1 MSSSIASIENGM
13 ELSITADDTSSR
25 ELIPVGSSNKWSYR
39 NVSQYFKNMRNTSK
53 DIFGLFLVLVSTA
66 MFSLMSLAI
75 NLIGQRVPSFETST
89 IRFAVQ
95 ALCTIVTVGIA
106 RKDRIFDS
114 TIWFGHRE
122 NWRWLVSRGLWGAGG
137 FTSVAYGLS
146 TVTISDATTLFFL
159 NVPITAILA
168 YFMLGEEITTLDI
181 LTTILSMVGVV
192 FIAQPAF
199 IFGISQNELP
209 ILSVVVLLFG
219 AFASSMAYISI
230 RQVGTKEDT
239 LTLVVYFSL
248 VGVIVSPICAAIFQ
262 SFVAIYDP
270 YILSLEFI
278 AGVLGFSGQL
288 FLSRGVQLSPAGPA
302 TAMRYMD
309 IVLGMIFQ
317 TFIVGVPP
325 DGYKILGAVLI
336 MSCVLSTIHKVRK
349 KDKKGKAKGPVG
361 VDKVRDNS
369 STELTSTSGNPLQ
382 FGRID
387 ENFTT
392 TSENYNDDDK
402 LYVYN
407 WR

>member
-1 MSSSIASIENGM
+1 M
-13 ELSITADDTSSR
+13 
-25 ELIPVGSSNKWSYR
+25 
-39 NVSQYFKNMRNTSK
+39 
-53 DIFGLFLVLVSTA
+53 
-66 MFSLMSLAI
+66 
-75 NLIGQRVPSFETST
+75 
-89 IRFAVQ
+89 
-95 ALCTIVTVGIA
+95 
-106 RKDRIFDS
+106 
-114 TIWFGHRE
+114 
-122 NWRWLVSRGLWGAGG
+122 
-137 FTSVAYGLS
+137 AYGLS

-199 IFGISQNELP
+199 LFGSSVNTVP
-209 ILSVVVLLFG
+209 ILSVVVVLFG

-248 VGVIVSPICAAIFQ
+248 VGFLVSPICAAIFQ
-262 SFVAIYDP
+262 SFVSIYDP
-270 YILSLEFI
+270 YILALEFF
-278 AGVLGFSGQL
+278 AGVMGYSGQL

-317 TFIVGVPP
+317 TFIVGTPP

-336 MSCVLSTIHKVRK
+336 MSCMMSTVHKVHK
-349 KDKKGKAKGPVG
+349 KDKDKKNKMKGG
-361 VDKVRDNS
+361 VNVTEKVTS
-369 STELTSTSGNPLQ
+369 STNLTQTSENPLQ
-382 FGRID
+382 LGKIE
-387 ENFTT
+387 ENS
-392 TSENYNDDDK
+392 TSETDDR